1 MSSAAPIPFNGWTL
15 LMWTSCSAFASSG
28 DVRAEAVTMVLSAM
42 FIERQSIHTARTDG
56 IDVDSMR
63 CAVKS
68 CCFSE
73 PNNGMLR
80 RTICHLISCQQSFPR
95 VHLVQVSPLPAVA
108 VSPYILERLI
118 IQPLSPFVRGGCF
131 IICALA
137 ARQPLHTPVVL
148 MFRVEV
154 HEVLELCHI
163 GCGFFSS
170 GAMPAQLTMLMEEK
184 LVKLGSARDTN
195 AHIETLAVGHCFG
208 DQSVD
213 ALVRANIDLVVESRS
228 T

>member
-1 MSSAAPIPFNGWTL
+1 
-15 LMWTSCSAFASSG
+15 
-28 DVRAEAVTMVLSAM
+28 
-42 FIERQSIHTARTDG
+42 
-56 IDVDSMR
+56 
-63 CAVKS
+63 
-68 CCFSE
+68 
-73 PNNGMLR
+73 MLR